1 MAVPVFS
8 LCLIICPL
16 ICFLQ
21 RSGSLAANEIKD
33 RHLGHRRDV
42 FSPLFFSLSSLSLS
56 LSVSLPPGPIPT
68 SPSLYS
74 LSTFRVSQFT
84 HNSLL
89 LTFLSAARSP
99 SPLMFHGLY
108 KTECVKRCGK
118 VRGVHLCEGVTLW
131 FIHFSVLI
139 LANSTN
145 SVCLFVFII
154 VFVFWQKDP
163 IDLVNISCH
172 IYQF

>member
-1 MAVPVFS
+1 M
-8 LCLIICPL
+8 
-16 ICFLQ
+16 CF
-21 RSGSLAANEIKD
+21 
-33 RHLGHRRDV
+33 HL
-42 FSPLFFSLSSLSLS
+42 SFFPFPLSL
-56 LSVSLPPGPIPT
+56 SLPPGPLPT

-74 LSTFRVSQFT
+74 LSTLRVSQFT

-108 KTECVKRCGK
+108 KTDCVKRCGK
-118 VRGVHLCEGVTLW
+118 VRGVLLCEGVTLW
-131 FIHFSVLI
+131 FIYLSVLI

-145 SVCLFVFII
+145 SVCLCVFII
-154 VFVFWQKDP
+154 VFVLWQKDP